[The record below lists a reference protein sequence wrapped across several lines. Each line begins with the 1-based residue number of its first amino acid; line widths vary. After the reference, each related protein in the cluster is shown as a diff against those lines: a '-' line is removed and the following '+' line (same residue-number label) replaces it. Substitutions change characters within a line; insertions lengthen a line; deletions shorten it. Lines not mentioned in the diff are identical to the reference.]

1 MKKLR
6 IFALL
11 ICILTLLSSCR
22 ISNFDTDALLT
33 PPQMNAANQQIQKAL
48 AAAVGAD
55 YELVYPKSGV
65 YQNAII
71 SVDINGNG
79 VNEAI
84 CFYTTGQDKKV
95 SFTVLEN
102 TNGTWVAKS
111 MSGSQSESVDF
122 IDFFDYNGDS
132 AKEIVVGWQ
141 YLMGDEKAL
150 EVYAYNNANIS
161 SVFTGLYSNCTVF
174 ESSLVLISRNTTGKT
189 ATASIIGEK
198 GKALDIIGTA
208 SLNSSISSI
217 VSVQNSKIDDFYA
230 IYIDEQL
237 ENQLYSTE
245 VLTVSQS
252 LDLTNVSPEITALT
266 TRKSPVRCMDI
277 DRNGIIDL
285 PVEKAFS
292 SYAVDDKTENL
303 YYFEWYG
310 IGTGGKLTNLFNAY
324 VGSSEQFIIKLDKK
338 WQGDITVKK
347 DSVNDREIHFF
358 MLGDEGEQ
366 PMFSFR
372 IFSQQEFSDE
382 VRALGWLQI
391 ANENE
396 NVFAFKPDSANVPK
410 TFAVDFEKFTQLFE
424 LLS

>member
-6 IFALL
+6 IFACLV
-11 ICILTLLSSCR
+11 CILLTLSSCR

-71 SVDINGNG
+71 SVDVNGNG

-84 CFYTTGQDKKV
+84 CFYTAGNEKKV

-102 TNGTWVAKS
+102 TKNGWAAKS
-111 MSGSQSESVDF
+111 MTGSQSESVDF
-122 IDFFDYNGDS
+122 VDFFDYNGDG
-132 AKEIVVGWQ
+132 AKELVVGWQ

-150 EVYAYNNANIS
+150 EVFAYNNSNIS

-174 ESSLVLISRNTTGKT
+174 ESALVLISRNTTGKT
-189 ATASIIGEK
+189 ATASIIGQK
-198 GKALDIIGTA
+198 GKELDIVGTA
-208 SLNSSISSI
+208 SLNSSITSI
-217 VSVQNSKIDDFYA
+217 VGVQSSRINDLYA
-230 IYIDEQL
+230 IFIDEQI

-245 VLTVSQS
+245 VLTVNPS
-252 LDLTNVSPEITALT
+252 LELTNISSKITTLT

-277 DRNGIIDL
+277 DKNGIIDL

-292 SYAVDDKTENL
+292 SYSISDKTENL

-310 IGTGGKLTNLFNAY
+310 IGQNGELSNLFNAY

-338 WQGDITVKK
+338 WQDSITVKK
-347 DSVNDREIHFF
+347 DGVNDREIHFF
-358 MLGDEGEQ
+358 MLGDEGDI

-391 ANENE
+391 AVENE
-396 NVFAFKPDSANVPK
+396 NVFAFKPEASDVPK
-410 TFAVDFEKFTQLFE
+410 SFLVDFEKFTQIFM